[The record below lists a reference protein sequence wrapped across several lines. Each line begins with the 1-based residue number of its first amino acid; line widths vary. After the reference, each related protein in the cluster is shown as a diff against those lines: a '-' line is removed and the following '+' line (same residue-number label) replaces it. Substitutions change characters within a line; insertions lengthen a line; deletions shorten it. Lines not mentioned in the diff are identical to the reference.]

1 MRSKKRRTPRRVRRS
16 MNLRIDKLQ
25 LELPP
30 PEAADPAAGTMQ
42 ELLGDKFGEMSTPV
56 YPQEHKRS

>member
-1 MRSKKRRTPRRVRRS
+1 